1 MARKKK
7 EEKDKNNESPELTLT
22 EKDKRLNQIIDSI
35 NGKYK
40 KKVVGNLSDPDV
52 KKMIEV
58 EFIPTAS
65 PDFNI
70 NTGGGFPKGKMSIIS
85 GKEDSGK
92 TSFVLNT
99 VGMNM
104 KKNPKFTCAWL
115 ESEDSLVSMDYLEK
129 TFGIDLNRFYVIPF
143 LYSRGGEAALDDLI
157 AFIGTGAV
165 DICVIN
171 TLRALT
177 PISEIQKSVEAQDVA
192 LNARMNSRFIS
203 KVIPLLSETDTTLV
217 CVQQRSTKVGG
228 YSAYGDNTTLS
239 GGLRIRYHSMLT
251 ARLNRL
257 KMATDDPISPEEGV
271 KISVVIEKNHSI
283 PSKFPYRKFTYYA
296 VYGEGIE
303 TILSTL
309 QLAVEQ
315 GIILRRGAHLYY
327 YGDRNPENDEPIF
340 HWTSKSDFRDSMKAN
355 PSFLEDLSNMVQHKT
370 ETLSEEEVAQI
381 QAQEKEEE
389 KAAGVDLD
397 ESSDPMT
404 EQILD
409 TEITKEESEE
419 IE

>member
-1 MARKKK
+1 MQ
-7 EEKDKNNESPELTLT
+7 KD
-22 EKDKRLNQIIDSI
+22 
-35 NGKYK
+35 
-40 KKVVGNLSDPDV
+40 
-52 KKMIEV
+52 
-58 EFIPTAS
+58 
-65 PDFNI
+65 
-70 NTGGGFPKGKMSIIS
+70 
-85 GKEDSGK
+85 
-92 TSFVLNT
+92 
-99 VGMNM
+99 
-104 KKNPKFTCAWL
+104 PKFTCAWL

-165 DICVIN
+165 DMCVIN

-177 PISEIQKSVEAQDVA
+177 PTSELQKSVEAQDVA

-217 CVQQRSTKVGG
+217 CVQQRSTNVGG
-228 YSAYGDNTTLS
+228 YGYGDNTTLS

-251 ARLNRL
+251 VRLNRL
-257 KMATDDPISPEEGV
+257 KMAQEDPISPEEGV

-303 TILSTL
+303 TIFSTL

-315 GIILRRGAHLYY
+315 GIILRRGAHLYF
-327 YGDRNPENDEPIF
+327 YGDRNPETDEPIY
-340 HWTSKSDFRDSMKAN
+340 HWTSKADFRENMKEN
-355 PSFLEDLSNMVQHKT
+355 PVFLEELSNMVQHKT
-370 ETLSEEEVAQI
+370 ETLSEEEVAKI

-389 KAAGVDLD
+389 KAAGVVLD
-397 ESSDPMT
+397 DSMT
-404 EQILD
+404 EQIMN
-409 TEITKEESEE
+409 TEMNEESEAE
-419 IE
+419 S